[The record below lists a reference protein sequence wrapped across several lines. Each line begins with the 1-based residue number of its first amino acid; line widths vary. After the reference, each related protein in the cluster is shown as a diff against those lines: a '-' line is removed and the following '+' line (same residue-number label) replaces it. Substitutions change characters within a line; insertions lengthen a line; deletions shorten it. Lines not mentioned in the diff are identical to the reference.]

1 VQSTQGL
8 RIGYFFVTM
17 EILEDQLKRLNV
29 RINML
34 SAVVKKE
41 K

>member
-1 VQSTQGL
+1 
-8 RIGYFFVTM
+8 M

-34 SAVVKKE
+34 GAVVEKE

>member
-1 VQSTQGL
+1 
-8 RIGYFFVTM
+8 M

-34 SAVVKKE
+34 DAVVEKE